1 MGSHK
6 ACDFFFPLI
15 TTDKVGLLAAVEFYG
30 LVLRWQHEE
39 KKLINHCLLSGGQET
54 MPYQSD

>member
-1 MGSHK
+1 M
-6 ACDFFFPLI
+6 
-15 TTDKVGLLAAVEFYG
+15 TDKVGLLAAVEFYG
-30 LVLRWQHEE
+30 LVLGRQYEE